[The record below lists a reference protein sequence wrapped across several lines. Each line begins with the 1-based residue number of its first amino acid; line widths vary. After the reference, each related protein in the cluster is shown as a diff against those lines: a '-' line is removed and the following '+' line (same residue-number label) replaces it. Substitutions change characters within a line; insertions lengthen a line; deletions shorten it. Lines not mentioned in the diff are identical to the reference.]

1 MKKTYLGF
9 IALLVVAVLVLS
21 ACSVPRLP
29 GVAAA
34 QSPTVAPTAVAIA
47 APVMA
52 QSSGMVGAV
61 AALEGVLEQVYVQV
75 NPSVVNIQVVM
86 TASASSQSQGFPFGP
101 LVPQVPQQQS
111 ALGSGFVWDTQGH
124 IVTNY
129 HVVEGADT
137 ISVTFADGTTVPAEV
152 TGTDLNSDLAV
163 LKVDVPADQLRPV
176 QIADSTLVK
185 VGELAIAIG
194 NPFGLQ
200 NTMTLGIISA
210 LGRTLP
216 AQATAAQGQYYSI
229 PDIIQ
234 TDAPIN
240 PGNSGGVLVDDTGSV
255 IGVTAAIESAVQ
267 SNAGIG
273 FVIPSQIVEKVV
285 PALIDTGHYDH
296 PWIGISGT
304 SLVPELATAMDLPA
318 DQRGALV
325 IGVVPNSPADQA
337 GLRGSTQQVQINGQ
351 AVPVGGDVIVSVD
364 GQPVQDFEDLIAYL
378 ADSTQ
383 VGQTITLQVLR
394 DGSPETIDLT
404 LAARPSSEAT
414 GSQAANPGSGG
425 AYLGIVGLTV
435 TPEIAQAMDL
445 PADTQG
451 VMVTQVQNHSPAD
464 QAGLVGSD
472 NPATIGGQEIMI
484 GGDVITAIDGLPLTS
499 MSELQ
504 TLLQEAAPGQ
514 TVALTILRDG
524 SQQTVEVVLGQ
535 RPVSL
540 P

>member
-34 QSPTVAPTAVAIA
+34 QSPTAAPTAVPMA

-451 VMVTQVQNHSPAD
+451 VMVTQVQNNSPAD